1 MKPRVS
7 PAELMTF
14 LAQMKGKPAWQA
26 LRDAEIAR
34 GYQHVPVGSVAW
46 LPLNDWHE
54 RDCVSLDGNE
64 VRLIAIAARRP
75 RRGSLRRLLAA
86 IDAAGLKPVIVA
98 PMGVMPAILAR
109 WGWEKTEIGSTF
121 ADYEDQWRPAGRT
134 EAHTAAAGAGGPI
147 LPPEAAARPDG
158 PDSRESGGN
167 DG

>member
-7 PAELMTF
+7 PGELMTF

-46 LPLNDWHE
+46 LSLNDWHE
-54 RDCVSLDGNE
+54 HDCVSINGNE

-75 RRGSLRRLLAA
+75 GRGSLRRLLAA

-109 WGWEKTEIGSTF
+109 WGWVKTEIGSTF
-121 ADYEDQWRPAGRT
+121 ADYEDQWRPGGRT
-134 EAHTAAAGAGGPI
+134 EAHTEAAGVGGTITPPDAAAPSGGQI
-147 LPPEAAARPDG
+147 G
-158 PDSRESGGN
+158 GESGGN